1 MRHAIPLLTVPL
13 LLAACT
19 TVDGRG
25 SSPRPEEHR
34 NTPSATSRSVPQRTE
49 GAGVPEASAEVPEHA
64 ASTEPPRTD
73 GSNPRQRRAARPRAP
88 APDRREPAA
97 PPRPAPEAEA
107 EPEAEAPSSP
117 PRPRV
122 SARPS
127 SEIAHL
133 CELGRDGAVG
143 PDVVAACRRHYG

>member
-1 MRHAIPLLTVPL
+1 M
-13 LLAACT
+13 
-19 TVDGRG
+19 
-25 SSPRPEEHR
+25 
-34 NTPSATSRSVPQRTE
+34 
-49 GAGVPEASAEVPEHA
+49 PEASAEAPGLA

-73 GSNPRQRRAARPRAP
+73 GSNPRQRHATRPRDP
-88 APDRREPAA
+88 EPDRREPAA
-97 PPRPAPEAEA
+97 PQPAPEAEA
-107 EPEAEAPSSP
+107 EPEAEAPSP
-117 PRPRV
+117 PGPRV